1 MKLHRGFIGNHIV
14 LVLLYTKYQIP
25 TAKKKT
31 DKQGHVNNINKK
43 KKKGHVNL
51 YLASG
56 GTDDECKVSNFSV
69 V

>member
-31 DKQGHVNNINKK
+31 DKQGHVNNIKK
-43 KKKGHVNL
+43 QKKGTCEFI
-51 YLASG
+51 LASG

-69 V
+69 M